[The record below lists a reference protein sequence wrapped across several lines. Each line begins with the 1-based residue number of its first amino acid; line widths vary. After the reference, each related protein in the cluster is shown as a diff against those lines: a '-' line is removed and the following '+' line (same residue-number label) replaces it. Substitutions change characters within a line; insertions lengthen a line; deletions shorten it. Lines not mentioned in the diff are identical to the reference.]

1 MSHSLLEGKK
11 GVILGVANKR
21 SIAWGI
27 AQAASANGA
36 RLAFTYLGDKLKGK
50 VESLAATL
58 PNPSP
63 LYPCDVTKDED
74 IEQLG
79 ASLREDFGTLD
90 FLVHSIAFADRN
102 DLEGKFLDTSRAGY
116 HLAQDVSSYS
126 LTAVSRMAAP
136 LMENGGSIITM
147 TYLGAARAV
156 RNYNVMGVAKA
167 ALEASVRYL
176 ASELGERRI
185 RVNAISAGPINTLAA
200 RGISG
205 FTEILDHVAKVA
217 PLRRNVEVEEVANAS
232 VFLLSPLASGI
243 TGETIYV
250 DCGYSIVGL

>member
-1 MSHSLLEGKK
+1 MSHNLLAGKK

-36 RLAFTYLGDKLKGK
+36 QLAFTYPSDKLKGK
-50 VESLAATL
+50 VQALTKDL
-58 PNPSP
+58 PQASP
-63 LYPCDVTKDED
+63 LYPCDVTKDEEID
-74 IEQLG
+74 ALR
-79 ASLREDFGTLD
+79 ASLREDFGNVD

-102 DLEGKFLDTSRAGY
+102 DLEGSFSNTSRSGY

-126 LTAVSRMAAP
+126 LTAVSRAVAP

-147 TYLGAARAV
+147 TYLGAERAV
-156 RNYNVMGVAKA
+156 KNYNVMGVAKA

-176 ASELGERRI
+176 AAELGERQI
-185 RVNAISAGPINTLAA
+185 RVNAVSAGPINTLAA

-205 FTEILDHVAKVA
+205 FTDILDHVAQLA
-217 PLRRNVEVEEVANAS
+217 PLRRNVEVDEVANTAT
-232 VFLLSPLASGI
+232 FLLSSLASGI

-250 DCGYSIVGL
+250 DGGYNTVGV